1 MIRLERS
8 GACAVVTLERPA
20 ALNAL
25 NTELLGRLDDALAQI
40 EAGDYRA
47 LIVTGAGDRAFC
59 AGADVAELLARPV
72 SEAYQGQRLG
82 QRVFDRLEQLP
93 IPSVAA
99 INGFA
104 VGGGLELALACTFRL
119 AVATARLG
127 LPEIKLGLIPGHGGT
142 QRLPRLIGRA
152 RALEMILTG
161 DLVTAGEAERIG
173 LVNRVLEDDVVAAGL
188 EFGERLARLSL
199 PALRLARAA
208 VLRAGEVS
216 LSEGLEDEAR
226 LGADAYALNDSREGM
241 SAFLEK
247 RPARFADR

>member
-8 GACAVVTLERPA
+8 GACALVTLERPE

-25 NTELLGRLDDALAQI
+25 NSELLGRLDDALAQI

-47 LIVTGAGDRAFC
+47 LVVTGAGDRAFC
-59 AGADVAELLARPV
+59 AGADVAELRARPV
-72 SEAYQGQRLG
+72 GEAYEGQRLG

-142 QRLPRLIGRA
+142 QRLPRLIGRG

-161 DLVTAGEAERIG
+161 DLVAADEAVRIG
-173 LVNRVLEDDVVAAGL
+173 LVNRVVDADAAAAGL
-188 EFGERLARLSL
+188 DLGERLAQLSL
-199 PALRLARAA
+199 PALRLAREA
-208 VLRAGEVS
+208 VMRAGELPS
-216 LSEGLEDEAR
+216 AEGFELEAR